1 MKKFLSVL
9 LVFSLI
15 LSISL
20 FSCENKPDDQKDD
33 GDEKEL
39 TAEEK
44 AIMDDVI
51 FLMEDDTYDPN
62 ELIGKFFGDFSIES
76 FGSADLPYSK
86 IYKIGDV
93 LAVDYKNSSDT
104 SYQIVK
110 DSKLCTVYRTSDGTK
125 IHLESEQ
132 EYPYDYPLSVFTAFG
147 IDMSSVYSPNEAA
160 EDEPEVTYDSL
171 TVSEDKKSVKF
182 SKDYLKDVARYL
194 CKSFEADDKEIDKFV
209 KDMSASGVYTLDDR
223 TVNFTIKGNI
233 ESIGDV
239 EIKTSAAYSG
249 DNEPSLISTSITITT
264 EVNGAPVTTTQEQ
277 DISCNEYQNGELSKV
292 SVSTRTIVKTEV
304 TQNGVTIDVMNV
316 TNGNYTFALTDS
328 LPFYAS
334 IDVKAEQIMTY
345 AGQSQRSNSSVSL
358 SLRDKNFTYRTS
370 VNGIQQSYIEAE
382 VVSFRAPENTAIP
395 DDIYTVLPK

>member
-15 LSISL
+15 LSLSL
-20 FSCENKPDDQKDD
+20 FSCENKSDNQKDD

-93 LAVDYKNSSDT
+93 LAVEYPNSDT

-110 DSKLCTVYRTSDGTK
+110 DSKLCTVFRTNDGTK
-125 IHLESEQ
+125 LHLESEQ

-160 EDEPEVTYDSL
+160 EDEPKVTYDSL
-171 TVSEDKKSVKF
+171 SVSEDKKSVTF
-182 SKDYLKDVARYL
+182 SDEYLKEVAKYL
-194 CKSFEADDKEIDKFV
+194 CGAFDASEKEIEKFA
-209 KDMSASGVYTLDDR
+209 DEMTARGVFTLDDQ
-223 TVNFTIKGNI
+223 TAKFSFKGKIK
-233 ESIGDV
+233 SIGDLKM
-239 EIKTSAAYSG
+239 ETSFSFV
-249 DNEPSLISTSITITT
+249 DKKPSALTSSITLTT
-264 EVNGAPVTTTQEQ
+264 ESNGVPVTTTQEQ
-277 DISCNEYQNGELSKV
+277 KISDMSYENEELASLTV
-292 SVSTRTIVKTEV
+292 VTRTLANSKV
-304 TQNGVTIDVMNV
+304 TQNGVTVDATNIV
-316 TNGNYTFALTDS
+316 NGNYSFRLTDS
-328 LPFYAS
+328 LPSFVFIS
-334 IDVKAEQIMTY
+334 VNAEEMVTY
-345 AGQSQRSNSSVSL
+345 GKQTQTARSSVSL
-358 SLRDKNFTYRTS
+358 SFRDKIFTYNMS
-370 VNGIQQSYIEAE
+370 VNGIQQSYIDAE
-382 VVSFRAPENTAIP
+382 GMTFKAPENVTIP
-395 DDIYTVLPK
+395 EDIYTVLPK